1 MRVNFSASWIFQGWI
16 THFVLALC
24 TQAGLA
30 ISCQLNEYEHNGGCC
45 RKCEPGKY
53 VFAHCDSNSSTKCRG
68 CGHEEYQ
75 PEWNSDTKCIPQK
88 FCDEGKGFN
97 RTRLH
102 NPTAA
107 EPCQCKQ
114 GFHCSL
120 INCEYCEAIKKCPA
134 GEGVVMGETGRA
146 SCVPCQYGYFSDSIS
161 IEACKKWTDC
171 KAIGKTEKQSGS
183 SKTDVVCGV
192 HSPGMTPW
200 VLVAILSVII
210 VVSLVVLFLFCC
222 KDKLNFLSVNLRT
235 CVQNLKGSRNQQETV
250 TSYHGGNGPQTL
262 PLICQEL
269 TPSEPLITCPSTQ
282 LTILDET
289 STPTDQEQDQDRAET
304 SSGSSSEDS
313 GVGSVSPLS
322 GSSCSCAF
330 PMKEPMEVGE
340 NEDCSQLVATGLATC
355 CSCRTGDAI
364 GENVQAVDLKEPL
377 LCESCTSDVLPACD
391 YMGLQR
397 SQELCL
403 DYSSPAGKE
412 AMSEM
417 RGIYGERGPV
427 EGLYRQ
433 NEPCCCSIDSTTVPP
448 LPSVSSN
455 DQGLSLIHS
464 DDHKLSDP
472 DADFQNQCS
481 ESALTSGQVTGNNN
495 TTFISS
501 GQVMNFSGEVIV
513 VYVSQTSLGSSG
525 GTDEPFSCPVQE
537 ESNDDSFQSEPKS
550 NITTTPQAKSR
561 SGHLEKHLPVQEMTN
576 DWSWQK

>member
-1 MRVNFSASWIFQGWI
+1 MPECHCIRLLNNQ
-16 THFVLALC
+16 LA
-24 TQAGLA
+24 
-30 ISCQLNEYEHNGGCC
+30 C
-45 RKCEPGKY
+45 RKY
-53 VFAHCDSNSSTKCRG
+53 IFAHCDGSLSTKCRD

-75 PEWNSDTKCIPQK
+75 PDWNSDTKCIAQK

-192 HSPGMTPW
+192 HSPGR
-200 VLVAILSVII
+200 
-210 VVSLVVLFLFCC
+210 LFQMFM
-222 KDKLNFLSVNLRT
+222 F
-235 CVQNLKGSRNQQETV
+235 
-250 TSYHGGNGPQTL
+250 
-262 PLICQEL
+262 EL
-269 TPSEPLITCPSTQ
+269 TPPEPLITRPSTQ

-289 STPTDQEQDQDRAET
+289 STSTDQEQDQDRAET

-313 GVGSVSPLS
+313 GVGTVSPLS
-322 GSSCSCAF
+322 GSCCSCAL

-364 GENVQAVDLKEPL
+364 GENVQVVDLKEPL
-377 LCESCTSDVLPACD
+377 LCESCSSDVLPACD
-391 YMGLQR
+391 YMDLQR

-417 RGIYGERGPV
+417 RG
-427 EGLYRQ
+427 LYRQ

-448 LPSVSSN
+448 LLSVSAN

-464 DDHKLSDP
+464 DDRKLSDP

-537 ESNDDSFQSEPKS
+537 ESNDDGFQSEPKS
-550 NITTTPQAKSR
+550 NITATPQAKSR
-561 SGHLEKHLPVQEMTN
+561 NGHLEKHLPVQEMTN

>member
-16 THFVLALC
+16 THFVLALW

-30 ISCQLNEYEHNGGCC
+30 INCQQNEYEHMGGCC
-45 RKCEPGKY
+45 QKCEPGKY
-53 VFAHCDSNSSTKCRG
+53 VFAHCDESPTKCRD
-68 CGHEEYQ
+68 CGHDEYQ
-75 PEWNSDTKCIPQK
+75 PDWNSDTKCIPQK

-97 RTRLH
+97 RTLPH

-107 EPCQCKQ
+107 ELCQCKQ

-134 GEGVVMGETGRA
+134 GEGVVMGETARA
-146 SCVPCQYGYFSDSIS
+146 SCVTCLPGFFSDSIS
-161 IEACKKWTDC
+161 IESCKKWTDC
-171 KAIGKTEKQSGS
+171 KAIGKTDKQPGS
-183 SKTDVVCGV
+183 TKTDVVCGL

-235 CVQNLKGSRNQQETV
+235 CVQNLKGSRNRQEPVT
-250 TSYHGGNGPQTL
+250 TSYHFRNGLQTH
-262 PLICQEL
+262 PLICQEI
-269 TPSEPLITCPSTQ
+269 TPPESLIMCPSTK
-282 LTILDET
+282 LTIPEMSDC
-289 STPTDQEQDQDRAET
+289 TDQDQDRAET
-304 SSGSSSEDS
+304 SSGSSSVDS
-313 GVGSVSPLS
+313 GCGPSSPLS
-322 GSSCSCAF
+322 GSSCSCVLS
-330 PMKEPMEVGE
+330 MKEPIEVGE
-340 NEDCSQLVATGLATC
+340 NEDCSQLVATGLASC
-355 CSCRTGDAI
+355 CSCRTGGATGKVQVI
-364 GENVQAVDLKEPL
+364 GLKEPL
-377 LCESCTSDVLPACD
+377 LCESCSLDGPPACD
-391 YMGLQR
+391 FVDLQR
-397 SQELCL
+397 SQELYL

-417 RGIYGERGPV
+417 RGVHGDRGLV

-448 LPSVSSN
+448 LPSVSAN

-472 DADFQNQCS
+472 DAEYQNQCS
-481 ESALTSGQVTGNNN
+481 DAALTSGQVTGNNN

-537 ESNDDSFQSEPKS
+537 QSNEDSFPSEPKYNTS
-550 NITTTPQAKSR
+550 TTPQAKSTN
-561 SGHLEKHLPVQEMTN
+561 GHVEKHLPVQEMTN

>member
-24 TQAGLA
+24 TQEGLA
-30 ISCQLNEYEHNGGCC
+30 ISCQQNEYKHNGGCC

-53 VFAHCDSNSSTKCRG
+53 LFAHCDGSSSTKCLD
-68 CGHEEYQ
+68 CGREEYQ
-75 PEWNSDTKCIPQK
+75 PDWNSDTKCIPQK

-97 RTRLH
+97 RTRPR
-102 NPTAA
+102 NPIAA
-107 EPCQCKQ
+107 EPCRCKQ

-134 GEGVVMGETGRA
+134 GEGVIMGEMGRA
-146 SCVPCQYGYFSDSIS
+146 SCVYCQYGYFSDSLS
-161 IEACKKWTDC
+161 TEACKKWTDC
-171 KAIGKTEKQSGS
+171 KAIGKSEKQPGS
-183 SKTDVVCGV
+183 SKSDVMCGIHFPV
-192 HSPGMTPW
+192 MTPW
-200 VLVAILSVII
+200 VVVAILSVII
-210 VVSLVVLFLFCC
+210 MVSLVVLFLFCC

-235 CVQNLKGSRNQQETV
+235 CVQNLKGSRNQQEPM

-262 PLICQEL
+262 PLICQER
-269 TPSEPLITCPSTQ
+269 TPPESLITCPSTQ

-289 STPTDQEQDQDRAET
+289 STCTDQEQYQDRAET
-304 SSGSSSEDS
+304 SSGSSSEGS
-313 GVGSVSPLS
+313 GGGSASPLS
-322 GSSCSCAF
+322 GSSCICVLS
-330 PMKEPMEVGE
+330 MKEPIEVGE

-355 CSCRTGDAI
+355 CFCRPGDAI
-364 GENVQAVDLKEPL
+364 GGNVQVVSLKEPL
-377 LCESCTSDVLPACD
+377 LCESCSSDVLLD
-391 YMGLQR
+391 LQP
-397 SQELCL
+397 SQELYL

-417 RGIYGERGPV
+417 RGVQGDRGPV

-448 LPSVSSN
+448 LPSVSAN